1 MKIDR
6 RSFVGLIAI
15 ASLSGCSRIAT
26 SLNENAS
33 VRRVLGAPEGLDLA
47 LLGAD
52 QPLAREYTAQDVSA
66 DFRQNGFDPPS
77 SDEYQRWSK
86 NGWRGFT
93 LRVDG
98 MVSRPTSYD
107 LPVLRR
113 KFVRRSQ
120 ITRHDCVEGWSVI
133 GKWNGVLL
141 ADLLA
146 DCKPKP
152 LAQFVVFH
160 CMDDDGAGNLYY
172 ESLNMHQAVH
182 PQALLAYD
190 LNDRPIPVKNGA
202 PLRLKLPTQLGY
214 KSAKYVRRIELVAS
228 LGGALGN
235 GGYWEDR
242 DYEWFAGI

>member
-77 SDEYQRWSK
+77 SDDYQRWSK

-146 DCKPKP
+146 DCKPC
-152 LAQFVVFH
+152 L
-160 CMDDDGAGNLYY
+160 LYTSDAAD
-172 ESLNMHQAVH
+172 E
-182 PQALLAYD
+182 
-190 LNDRPIPVKNGA
+190 
-202 PLRLKLPTQLGY
+202 
-214 KSAKYVRRIELVAS
+214 
-228 LGGALGN
+228 
-235 GGYWEDR
+235 
-242 DYEWFAGI
+242 